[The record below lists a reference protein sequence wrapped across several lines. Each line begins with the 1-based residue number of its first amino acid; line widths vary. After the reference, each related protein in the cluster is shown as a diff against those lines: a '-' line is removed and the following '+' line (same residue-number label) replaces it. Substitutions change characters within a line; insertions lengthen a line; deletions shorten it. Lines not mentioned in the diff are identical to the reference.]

1 MGRSHCG
8 YLLDDEFL
16 EKLGRQCNYPDHTA
30 EDQEPRWTL
39 EGANYIARVA
49 RLQIH
54 EFDIRAHPSGFVI
67 AIGCRNRS
75 DALPPHPNVNIQVR
89 LRKAVAQS
97 WKEIY
102 GEEKRF
108 DMPTWIDLYPP
119 GSENQK
125 PSGYEHLTTSG
136 LDSEPASGEVRGDS
150 DASGTGNIGESVSGV
165 GDT

>member
-75 DALPPHPNVNIQVR
+75 DALPPHPNVNMRVR
-89 LRKAVAQS
+89 LREAVEKS
-97 WKEIY
+97 WKEVY
-102 GEEKRF
+102 GDDRDF
-108 DMPTWIDLYPP
+108 GMPVWIDLYPP
-119 GSENQK
+119 GSEDQES
-125 PSGYEHLTTSG
+125 SGDEQSTTSG
-136 LDSEPASGEVRGDS
+136 SDSEPASGEVPRDS
-150 DASGTGNIGESVSGV
+150 DASGTGDHDKSSFGV
-165 GDT
+165 EDT